1 MTLPNISATSIY
13 NLTEMTFI
21 GGTYLEFDYSV
32 FDETNSPV
40 DITTGTI
47 TWNLSLYGQPNFV
60 QLTKSGTITGT
71 NTFKVMLTASD
82 TVNLSGKYVQQ
93 PVLQDFKGNIFVP
106 AQGIINFLPKIQGS

>member
-1 MTLPNISATSIY
+1 MLPSLSETSIY
-13 NLTEMTFI
+13 NLSSFTI
-21 GGTYLEFDYSV
+21 IAGTYIELDFSV
-32 FDETNSPV
+32 YDDQNSPV
-40 DITTGTI
+40 DINAGTI

-82 TVNLSGKYVQQ
+82 TLNLSGKYVQQ
-93 PVLQDFKGNIFVP
+93 PVIQDFTGNIFVP